1 MLKVDKLG
9 ANEYMRY
16 VSLGPSSVSHKSGSA
31 VRYTSHHSADL
42 IVKNDTFRTLAT
54 DTQFKGKVKE
64 DMLIRLLE
72 AFVWKNHGKS
82 PLKVIRSVAEIR
94 IRAGRTSIHLCTGY
108 VTSKSRFD
116 ELMG

>member
-16 VSLGPSSVSHKSGSA
+16 VSLGPSSVSHKSEPA
-31 VRYTSHHSADL
+31 INYTSDQL
-42 IVKNDTFRTLAT
+42 TELVVKNDTFRTLAT

-82 PLKVIRSVAEIR
+82 P
-94 IRAGRTSIHLCTGY
+94 
-108 VTSKSRFD
+108 F
-116 ELMG
+116 